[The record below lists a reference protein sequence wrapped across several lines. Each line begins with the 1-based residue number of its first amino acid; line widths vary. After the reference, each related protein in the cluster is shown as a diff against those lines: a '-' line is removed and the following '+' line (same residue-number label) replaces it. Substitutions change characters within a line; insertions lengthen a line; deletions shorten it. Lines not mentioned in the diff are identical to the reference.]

1 MDPASAS
8 SQALQDTDDYLFFDP
23 KTSRARPGAGA
34 GAAGVA
40 GGGAAGVAGTGA
52 AGTGGTGGGRN
63 QFSEGIVFVVG
74 GGGYVEYGNL
84 MDWANRSGGG
94 ARDGAGGA
102 GGGGGGG
109 AGGGS
114 GGQGVSGQGGR
125 RVTYGST
132 EILNPE
138 RFLKSLEELGSV

>member
-34 GAAGVA
+34 AGVA
-40 GGGAAGVAGTGA
+40 GGGAAGA